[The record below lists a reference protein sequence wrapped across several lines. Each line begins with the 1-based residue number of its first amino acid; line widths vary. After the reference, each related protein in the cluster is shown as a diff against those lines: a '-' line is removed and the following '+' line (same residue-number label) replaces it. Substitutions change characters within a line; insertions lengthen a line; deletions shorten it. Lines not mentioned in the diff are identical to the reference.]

1 MIHVVC
7 KQNEPHLHCRAQN
20 MIASRFLSYFGPL
33 ESSQSPSSCSI
44 FFPLLSGFYRVVNHI
59 CRWSQTQLVAVFIGS
74 SKILKSRNNQLK
86 LKFQRSQK
94 ISLAINSWIGLNILV
109 FSKSLFPQKLKNN
122 GYSNK
127 NSSLVQKKGLMNIL
141 DISCWPNSKIFQH
154 FSDFQYLTLSNKNSH
169 KLGLPPPTDMVHHSI
184 ES

>member
-1 MIHVVC
+1 MKRKTRLIYQEDKIIVGT
-7 KQNEPHLHCRAQN
+7 KESLDKLHCRAQN
-20 MIASRFLSYFGPL
+20 MIASVSRHIFYPWSLVSTPAH
-33 ESSQSPSSCSI
+33 SI
-44 FFPLLSGFYRVVNHI
+44 FFPWLSGFYRVVNHI

-94 ISLAINSWIGLNILV
+94 IFLAINSWIGLNILV

-127 NSSLVQKKGLMNIL
+127 NSSFMQ
-141 DISCWPNSKIFQH
+141 
-154 FSDFQYLTLSNKNSH
+154 
-169 KLGLPPPTDMVHHSI
+169 I
-184 ES
+184 E

>member
-1 MIHVVC
+1 
-7 KQNEPHLHCRAQN
+7 
-20 MIASRFLSYFGPL
+20 MIASRFPSFFGPI
-33 ESSQSPSSCSI
+33 ESSQSQSSCSI
-44 FFPLLSGFYRVVNHI
+44 FFPLHSGFYRVVKNI
-59 CRWSQTQLVAVFIGS
+59 CRLSQTQFVAVFRGQGRFR
-74 SKILKSRNNQLK
+74 KIKNNWLK
-86 LKFQRSQK
+86 LTFQRSQK
-94 ISLAINSWIGLNILV
+94 IFLAINSWIGLNILV
-109 FSKSLFPQKLKNN
+109 FSKSLFPEKLKNN